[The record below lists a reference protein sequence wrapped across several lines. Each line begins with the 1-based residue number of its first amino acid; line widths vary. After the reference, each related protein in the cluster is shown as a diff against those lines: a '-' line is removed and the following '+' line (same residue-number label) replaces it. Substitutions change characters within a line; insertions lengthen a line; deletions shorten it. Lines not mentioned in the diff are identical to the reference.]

1 MGTTPFLENAIGS
14 HIFRTA
20 AYAKPTELYVGL
32 FLVDALE
39 PTVLLDEVSGGGYG
53 RVQINPGDANWGGP
67 TNDDGVFFNL
77 VNIEFP
83 QQTEDW
89 GLIGGWKIFDQ
100 GANAILQ
107 GLLVE
112 PVEILTTTA
121 KGIIP
126 PGYLQV
132 EVS

>member
-39 PTVLLDEVSGGGYG
+39 PTILLDEVSGGGYG
-53 RVQINPGDANWGGP
+53 RVQINPGDDNWAGP
-67 TNDDGVFFNL
+67 IDDNGIFFNL

-83 QQTEDW
+83 QQTTDW
-89 GLIGGWKIFDQ
+89 GLVGGWAIFDQ
-100 GANAILQ
+100 GANKLLT